1 MNFDLSY
8 AAFVERVGETFLVS
22 REGMEPVQLE
32 LVEVDDLRDPK
43 RSLPSHVRQDPF
55 QLKLRGPIE
64 PLLPQSTYTFSNDAI
79 GDVQLFLVPMGPEDG
94 SHWYNVVVN

>member
-1 MNFDLSY
+1 
-8 AAFVERVGETFLVS
+8 
-22 REGMEPVQLE
+22 MEPIELE

-64 PLLPQSTYTFSNDAI
+64 PLLLQSTYRFSHREL

>member
-1 MNFDLSY
+1 MTFELSF
-8 AAFVERVGETFLVS
+8 AALTDRSGETFLVS
-22 REGMEPVQLE
+22 REGTGPVKLE
-32 LVEVDDLRDPK
+32 LVEVEDLRDPK

-64 PLLPQSTYTFSNDAI
+64 PLLTQSLYTFSNSEL

-94 SHWYNVVVN
+94 SNWYNVVIN